1 MVNCWRLSDGWLKFI
16 LGRGQEW
23 STLLD
28 GDCWYCTPPRA
39 PVFLRLG
46 VGLDETLRS
55 QVDLIV
61 NSMALTFVLE
71 VDEMDGETQEG
82 QRWQL
87 KTGSLGSL
95 GYVYVHY
102 GTLCKWNWQCCAKRR
117 SRMFARLFTERVK
130 VQNIHVCMGLLT
142 IAHCRRAGQVLHKK
156 HPRFFIASPPLWRST
171 SWTIS
176 RLVEVRCIKLPCSCC
191 WQGEGMD
198 GRSKK
203 NP

>member
-1 MVNCWRLSDGWLKFI
+1 MVNRWRLSDGWLKFI

-71 VDEMDGETQEG
+71 VDEMDRETQEG

-102 GTLCKWNWQCCAKRR
+102 GTLCKWN
-117 SRMFARLFTERVK
+117 
-130 VQNIHVCMGLLT
+130 
-142 IAHCRRAGQVLHKK
+142 
-156 HPRFFIASPPLWRST
+156 
-171 SWTIS
+171 
-176 RLVEVRCIKLPCSCC
+176 
-191 WQGEGMD
+191 
-198 GRSKK
+198 
-203 NP
+203 